1 MKTYSIIAK
10 TNSYIANRDLMFNG
24 STEVVLRS
32 NLSLKEAHSILLD
45 MFNEYYSDKR
55 GYAVNWGLAVCFS
68 RGFVEGAVPT
78 FSDGTR
84 SFSYDSRTFSIIVEE
99 QLDDVEKRFEVHYA
113 TGVEDICIDSFD
125 TLDEAKRYID
135 DKDFEVVAE
144 NESEQNFS
152 SSKIAHLYV
161 IDRED
166 YVYDEDGELID
177 LAEVLY
183 SSNYFYSDSFK
194 Y

>member
-32 NLSLKEAHSILLD
+32 NLSLKKAHSILLD

-68 RGFVEGAVPT
+68 RDFVEGAVPT

-84 SFSYDSRTFSIIVEE
+84 SFSYDSRTFSIIEE
-99 QLDDVEKRFEVHYA
+99 IHTYCVNDSESGNWILYEGTDKEQALAELINA
-113 TGVEDICIDSFD
+113 SEDGTEFD
-125 TLDEAKRYID
+125 LYID
-135 DKDFEVVAE
+135 GDRVWCGKF
-144 NESEQNFS
+144 NSISE
-152 SSKIAHLYV
+152 L
-161 IDRED
+161 
-166 YVYDEDGELID
+166 
-177 LAEVLY
+177 
-183 SSNYFYSDSFK
+183 SNI
-194 Y
+194 